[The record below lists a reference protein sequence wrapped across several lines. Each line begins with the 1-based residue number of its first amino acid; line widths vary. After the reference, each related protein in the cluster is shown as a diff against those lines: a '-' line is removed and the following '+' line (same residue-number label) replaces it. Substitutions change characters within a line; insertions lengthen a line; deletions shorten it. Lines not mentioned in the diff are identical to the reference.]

1 MIYLL
6 ELRAC
11 LPLFHIVFEQVFR
24 LPLVQYIITWSIPV
38 YAVAV
43 DTVAA
48 AVVDID
54 FSEPSASSAGEPVTT
69 G

>member
-1 MIYLL
+1 
-6 ELRAC
+6 
-11 LPLFHIVFEQVFR
+11 
-24 LPLVQYIITWSIPV
+24 LVQYIITWSIPV

-54 FSEPSASSAGEPVTT
+54 FSEPSASSARESITAE
-69 G
+69 